1 MNLQAGGV
9 KTWLVKEA
17 LVNLSK
23 KPSKIVYSVL
33 FEHGNALLVWVKY
46 MVNYVHICIKFLM
59 HDKLVW

>member
-9 KTWLVKEA
+9 KTWLVKES

-33 FEHGNALLVWVKY
+33 FEHGNALLV
-46 MVNYVHICIKFLM
+46 
-59 HDKLVW
+59 